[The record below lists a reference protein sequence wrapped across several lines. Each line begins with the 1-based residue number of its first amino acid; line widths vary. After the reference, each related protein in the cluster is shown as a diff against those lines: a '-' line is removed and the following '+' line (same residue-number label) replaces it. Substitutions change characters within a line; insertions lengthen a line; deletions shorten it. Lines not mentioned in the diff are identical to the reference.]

1 MESNGF
7 LFAATGPRFRAAAV
21 EAARGLRQHCP
32 EIAIDLVT
40 DAPPDEN
47 IFDEIRL
54 LKGPVKFPKV
64 QAMLG
69 SRFAQTIYLDADI
82 RVVGDISDIFDVL
95 DRFDLTFAH
104 DQMRNSDPA
113 LRTWRQHVPNAFPQA
128 NGGLIGY
135 HRTPEVMAFLETW
148 DAAISDHG
156 IGKDQPSLREL
167 LWKTQLRFAVL
178 PPEYNFWNLK
188 QIDAMNTN
196 NTAPRI
202 IHARAFTSHPPAETK
217 LVHALGKWRAA
228 RLEVLLRADRTLPGS
243 TRTPSRREKL
253 HLKLA
258 WLLHVMARLTPTS
271 TRRRLRYGK
280 PPNS

>member
-1 MESNGF
+1 
-7 LFAATGPRFRAAAV
+7 
-21 EAARGLRQHCP
+21 
-32 EIAIDLVT
+32 
-40 DAPPDEN
+40 
-47 IFDEIRL
+47 
-54 LKGPVKFPKV
+54 
-64 QAMLG
+64 MLG

-95 DRFDLTFAH
+95 DRFDLAFAH
-104 DQMRNSDPA
+104 DQMRNSNPHCEPGDSD
-113 LRTWRQHVPNAFPQA
+113 VPNAFPQA
-128 NGGLIGY
+128 TRGLIWLSRSSRSDGL
-135 HRTPEVMAFLETW
+135 LETW

-178 PPEYNFWNLK
+178 PPEYNLWDLK
-188 QIDAMNTN
+188 QIDAMRYQQHGPEDHPC
-196 NTAPRI
+196 PRL
-202 IHARAFTSHPPAETK
+202 HLPPTGRDEARSRA
-217 LVHALGKWRAA
+217 GKMARRRADGLC
-228 RLEVLLRADRTLPGS
+228 RRADRTLPGS

-253 HLKLA
+253 RLKLA